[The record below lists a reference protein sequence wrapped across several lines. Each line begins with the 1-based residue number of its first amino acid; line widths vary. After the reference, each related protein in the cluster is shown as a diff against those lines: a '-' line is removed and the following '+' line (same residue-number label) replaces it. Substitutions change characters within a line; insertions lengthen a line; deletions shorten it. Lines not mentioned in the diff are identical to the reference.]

1 MRTAVLP
8 LTLALCLP
16 LSAMADSPA
25 ATVTERVAPAPHC
38 LDARQTTGMYQSD
51 DSTVV
56 VATGQQHY
64 RIELAASC
72 PGLDRDS
79 QLSLRAPGGW
89 VCGGPN
95 ETVAA
100 AGSRCPVASV
110 TPIDSRDY
118 ALAARQAVRN
128 QHGSHSAD
136 GTTLDTVEVTA
147 QAGINRDDRYARG
160 FVGTADYCFDPAQ
173 MRSWNE
179 TPDGLVVQVSPR
191 RNAGNS
197 TYAVELSGSCPMLSS
212 SPSVFFR
219 SGMGLGVICGN
230 AGDRV
235 VAVRDTFVNES
246 SPALAYAGS
255 FLLPPQD
262 IGGNIATA
270 ITGQCSIQA
279 VYPVHS

>member
-1 MRTAVLP
+1 MSSVLLLALATAVAQP
-8 LTLALCLP
+8 AV
-16 LSAMADSPA
+16 AEARIAPA
-25 ATVTERVAPAPHC
+25 AHC

-51 DSTVV
+51 DTTVV
-56 VATGQQHY
+56 VAAGQQHY
-64 RIELAASC
+64 RVQLATSC

-95 ETVAA
+95 ETVTA

-110 TPIDSRDY
+110 TPIDSRQY
-118 ALAARQAVRN
+118 AQAARQAVRQ
-128 QHGSHSAD
+128 QHGTGSAD
-136 GTTLDTVEVTA
+136 GTTLETVEVTA
-147 QAGINRDDRYARG
+147 QAGINRNDRYARG

-191 RNAGNS
+191 RNAGNT
-197 TYAVELSGSCPMLSS
+197 TYAVELSSSCPMLSS

-235 VAVRDTFVNES
+235 VAVRDAFVGED
-246 SPALAYAGS
+246 SPALAHAGS
-255 FLLPPQD
+255 FRLPPQD
-262 IGGNIATA
+262 IGGNISTVV
-270 ITGQCSIQA
+270 TGQCSIQA